1 MAHKVA
7 CWHLMMLL
15 FYFLVT
21 ASQFFVTS
29 HGASTDA
36 EILVNFKNSLSTNS
50 LLYDWNAS
58 GIPPCT
64 GGTDNWVGLRC
75 NNDSTIDK
83 LLLENMGL
91 KGTIDIDILMQLPT
105 LRTLSFMNNSF
116 EGPMPEVKKLSSLRN
131 LYLSN
136 NNFSG
141 KIDKDAFDGMSSLK
155 EVYLAHNEFTGE
167 IPRSLVLVQKLT
179 KLSLEGN
186 QFDGN
191 LPDFP
196 QENLTVFNA
205 AGNNFKGQIPTS
217 LADFSPSSFA
227 GNQGLCGK
235 PLPACKSSR
244 KKTVVIIVVVVVSV
258 VALSAI
264 VVFACIRSRQNKT
277 LKFKDTKKK
286 FGDDKKEAQS
296 SDQFGDGKMGD
307 SGQNLHFVRY
317 DRNRFDLQDLLR
329 ASAEVLGSG
338 TFGSSYKAVLLDGP
352 AMVVKRFRHMSNV
365 GKEGFHEH
373 MRKLGTL
380 SHPNLLPLVA
390 YYYRKEEK
398 LLVSDFVG
406 NGSLA
411 SHLHGKRSPGKPW
424 IDWPTRLRIIK
435 GVAKGLAY
443 LYKEFPTLAL
453 PHGHLKSS
461 NVLLDDTFEPL
472 LTDYALVP
480 VVNKDHS
487 QQVMVAYKSPECSQS
502 DRPNRKTDVWSL
514 GILILEILTGKFPE
528 NYLTQGKGGD
538 ADLATWVNSVVRE
551 EWTGEVFDMDMMRTK
566 NCEGE
571 MLKLLKI
578 GMCCCE
584 WNLERRWDLKVA
596 VAKIEELKE
605 RDNDNDDF
613 SNSYASEG
621 EVYSSRAVTDDDFS
635 FSVNG

>member
-227 GNQGLCGK
+227 G
-235 PLPACKSSR
+235 
-244 KKTVVIIVVVVVSV
+244 
-258 VALSAI
+258 
-264 VVFACIRSRQNKT
+264 
-277 LKFKDTKKK
+277 
-286 FGDDKKEAQS
+286 
-296 SDQFGDGKMGD
+296 
-307 SGQNLHFVRY
+307 
-317 DRNRFDLQDLLR
+317 
-329 ASAEVLGSG
+329 
-338 TFGSSYKAVLLDGP
+338 
-352 AMVVKRFRHMSNV
+352 
-365 GKEGFHEH
+365 
-373 MRKLGTL
+373 
-380 SHPNLLPLVA
+380 
-390 YYYRKEEK
+390 
-398 LLVSDFVG
+398 
-406 NGSLA
+406 
-411 SHLHGKRSPGKPW
+411 
-424 IDWPTRLRIIK
+424 
-435 GVAKGLAY
+435 
-443 LYKEFPTLAL
+443 
-453 PHGHLKSS
+453 
-461 NVLLDDTFEPL
+461 
-472 LTDYALVP
+472 
-480 VVNKDHS
+480 
-487 QQVMVAYKSPECSQS
+487 
-502 DRPNRKTDVWSL
+502 
-514 GILILEILTGKFPE
+514 
-528 NYLTQGKGGD
+528 
-538 ADLATWVNSVVRE
+538 
-551 EWTGEVFDMDMMRTK
+551 
-566 NCEGE
+566 
-571 MLKLLKI
+571 
-578 GMCCCE
+578 
-584 WNLERRWDLKVA
+584 
-596 VAKIEELKE
+596 
-605 RDNDNDDF
+605 
-613 SNSYASEG
+613 
-621 EVYSSRAVTDDDFS
+621 
-635 FSVNG
+635 